1 MLLFYFRAEMKF
13 EVVFVFLVSCPVAE
27 LCLNSMSAE
36 AQIVDWNE
44 VGFEELSLFPIS
56 CF

>member
-1 MLLFYFRAEMKF
+1 MKF